1 MDVERMTLRVQNALN
16 EANLIAVKNSNQQ
29 MDVIH
34 LFLSLVEQQ
43 DGLIPNIFT
52 KMGVQV
58 KALENTINK
67 AISALPKVT
76 SNTETN
82 VYITNKIQQV
92 LIKSDEISI

>member
-76 SNTETN
+76 S
-82 VYITNKIQQV
+82 V
-92 LIKSDEISI
+92 LGCLSFSPQ